1 MLERWY
7 DCVIADAGK
16 LTTRWVSTRGSH
28 MGEAIA
34 RAEQK
39 NGRVVAVGLGAAPI
53 GESVGKA
60 FVERGPGPALPA
72 DAASARWPRGVIPE
86 WQKDVDLRV
95 PQLGYVVRNGGE
107 TATASPAGSNNGP
120 AVVVE
125 VACAADSVHDLWL
138 SLVEQMPYVD
148 NVEVRLQPQFQDV
161 AHTDIW
167 LTPRINGKKAIRF
180 LDDHQADLSN
190 NGLVEIAAY
199 LRSSNSTMRL
209 TEHKTIVWVS
219 HTESTLA
226 DMQRWL
232 TIAKVP
238 KLATLP
244 EIAATPHWHYRVD
257 KSSTRE
263 RMEKRLV
270 AMRLKRVDRIVAAS

>member
-1 MLERWY
+1 
-7 DCVIADAGK
+7 
-16 LTTRWVSTRGSH
+16 

-39 NGRVVAVGLGAAPI
+39 NGRVMAVGLGATPI
-53 GESVGKA
+53 GEAVGKSYI
-60 FVERGPGPALPA
+60 ERGPGPSLPA
-72 DAASARWPRGVIPE
+72 DAATARWPRGVIPE
-86 WQKDVDLRV
+86 WQKEVALQV
-95 PQLGYVVRNGGE
+95 PQLGYVVRSGGE
-107 TATASPAGSNNGP
+107 TATASPTTHSNKGHV
-120 AVVVE
+120 VVVE

-138 SLVEQMPYVD
+138 SLVEQMPNVD

-180 LDDHQADLSN
+180 LDDHEADLSN

-199 LRSSNSTMRL
+199 LRGSNSTMRL

-226 DMQRWL
+226 DIQRWL
-232 TIAKVP
+232 TVAKVP
-238 KLATLP
+238 KLTALPDIAT
-244 EIAATPHWHYRVD
+244 IPHWHYRVD

-263 RMEKRLV
+263 RMEKRLL
-270 AMRLKRVDRIVAAS
+270 AMRLRRVDRIVAAS